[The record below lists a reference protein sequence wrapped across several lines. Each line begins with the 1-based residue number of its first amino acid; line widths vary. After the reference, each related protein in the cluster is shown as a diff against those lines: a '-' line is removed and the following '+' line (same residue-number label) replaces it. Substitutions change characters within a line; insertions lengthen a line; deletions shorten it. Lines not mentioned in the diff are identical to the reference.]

1 MSAYLVISI
10 LFSSQLLRLSASF
23 LTTTK
28 LSEEL
33 SETNSLTTS
42 AIGPPITSLETSLTP
57 LSLLSGY
64 VGYARY
70 SDDSCTSQMSAL
82 FTALNVCTAISEDTY
97 EYNTATSS
105 SITTTIYI
113 DSLCTV
119 VSVEFPSDTESYVD
133 GACKNKRKVFA
144 ASTIP
149 ANPSTATVQVR

>member
-1 MSAYLVISI
+1 MSAYLVGFIV
-10 LFSSQLLRLSASF
+10 FSGELLRSSASF

-33 SETNSLTTS
+33 SETNSVTAS
-42 AIGPPITSLETSLTP
+42 AIGTPITSLETSLTP

-64 VGYARY
+64 IGYVRY
-70 SDDSCTSQMSAL
+70 SDDSCTSQMIAL
-82 FTALNVCTAISEDTY
+82 FSALNVCTEEGENEY
-97 EYNTATSS
+97 EFRTATSS
-105 SITTTIYI
+105 AITIKFYT

-119 VSVEFPSDTESYVD
+119 VSAQYPEDTESYVD

-149 ANPSTATVQVR
+149 ANPSTATVQIR

>member
-10 LFSSQLLRLSASF
+10 LFSSQLLRSSASF

-33 SETNSLTTS
+33 SETNSITAS

-70 SDDSCTSQMSAL
+70 SDDSCTSQMKAL
-82 FTALNVCTAISEDTY
+82 FVALNVCIARSEDDY
-97 EYNTATSS
+97 DYYTATSS
-105 SITTTIYI
+105 SITITSYT
-113 DSLCTV
+113 DSLCKVPST
-119 VSVEFPSDTESYVD
+119 EFPADTTSYVN
-133 GACKNKRKVFA
+133 GACEKKRKVFV
-144 ASTIP
+144 ASTIT
-149 ANPSTATVQVR
+149 ANPSAATVQIR

>member
-10 LFSSQLLRLSASF
+10 LFSSQLLRSSASF

-33 SETNSLTTS
+33 SETNSITAS

-70 SDDSCTSQMSAL
+70 SDDSCTSQMKAL
-82 FTALNVCTAISEDTY
+82 FVALNVCIARSEDDY
-97 EYNTATSS
+97 DYYTATSS
-105 SITTTIYI
+105 SITITSYT

-119 VSVEFPSDTESYVD
+119 VSSISSDTQSYVD
-133 GACKNKRKVFA
+133 GACEKKRKVFV
-144 ASTIP
+144 ASTIT
-149 ANPSTATVQVR
+149 ANPSAATVQIR